1 MINVSTQLKKESL
14 TNRNYYVTANV
25 TLSDGTTLK
34 LGKKDFYLSGN
45 SLVDSADSGDFPVG
59 VAIEKTASLSLVN
72 DDGRF
77 DDYNFNGARFVIFLN
92 LQLSDKLET
101 IKRGTYIV
109 SKKPATASEISLSLL
124 DKMHNTDKTY
134 DSNLSFPCTV
144 KELLSECCQQC
155 GITLGDVTFPN
166 ADFQIQKAP
175 SNATYRTVIGMCAG
189 IAGGNARIDEND
201 LLRIITFDKTF
212 TNTTVYDGGAVK
224 NWTNGDDLDGGT
236 LNPWTT
242 GTVVD
247 GGTLNNNDYH
257 ALFSIQ
263 NLQYD
268 VDDIIVTGVK
278 YVEDETE
285 YMSGQDGYVI
295 TIDNQLLSGNAQA
308 GVEAIGNQLIGLR
321 MRPFSCDG
329 IANGYAT
336 FGDPVEFIDT
346 KNRVFR
352 SFATDIEFVFGG
364 STSWSCSAK
373 SAEEDTSEFIG
384 EQQVAVEQSKK
395 DIEKKLSAYDV
406 KLKQMNELAANTL
419 GFFYTEEIQEDGSV
433 ITYRHDKPTLADS
446 KIIYKTGVA
455 GFFLS
460 IDGGQTW
467 KAGFDSNGDAV
478 LNILYAI
485 GIQSEWINTRGLT
498 AKDNEGNITFRVDAG
513 TGRIDIIADSF
524 MLRGKTVEELAQS
537 ELNNFVSSVFNDTV
551 TNLQAQIDGQ
561 IESFYYD
568 YEPLLTNEPAS
579 TWESDIDKIKHE
591 GDLFYWKS
599 KGFAYRFMKEGDGW
613 KWQLVQDT
621 DITKAMEQAAKAQ
634 DTADGKRRVFTST
647 PQPPYDAG
655 DLWATS
661 TEDGKA
667 SIKIC
672 KAGRDAGSFSS
683 DDWIDPKYVDG
694 TDVDD
699 AITEY
704 DTSLGQTEVFNKLT
718 NGGSNKG
725 IYIEDGELYINAS
738 YILSGVLAGKL
749 INGKG
754 LNVTDK
760 NNQVTLKIDDDGNVY
775 IKATEFSLEGKNI
788 SDVVAEESDKFRT
801 LNVILSNE
809 YQGIPTDKDGGYTS
823 FPSCSTTVKVLYGSE
838 DVTKTSI
845 IEWSASSGV
854 YGSSSGETYIVTGLR
869 ADTGTVKVTV
879 TRGSLTAEKIF
890 AIAKQKQGIQGIQGQ
905 TGATGATGN
914 GISSITTY
922 YLASAYSSGIYTSTS
937 GWTTSV
943 QSPTTSKPYLWS
955 YQITYYTNGG
965 SSSTSPHII
974 GVRGSDGADAGDLT
988 QKQIFNILTNNGQTQ
1003 GIYLQNGHLYINAS
1017 YIKSGQISADLIN
1030 LKNINVTNSSG
1041 TSTFA
1046 IDDYGNVTLRPNTF
1060 ALTNGDTIYSVA
1072 EDKASTALSSANS
1085 YTDNALSNLDI
1096 GKMSKQEIIDVLSDN
1111 SSNKGLYLSNGNVYM
1126 NADYINTGELAG
1138 WEVGYKKLSASGTYG
1153 EVTLDASTGEIY
1165 SETNTGIYV
1174 PGYGTLYGTR
1184 IRGINLYT
1192 GVVHASS
1199 VSLSNSVSAGDSVS
1213 ASGKVKA
1220 GTHIEASGH
1229 FYSVGTGTDLAD
1241 ASIRGKLKVSG
1252 TKSRSVSTVDYD
1264 EQLFYCYE
1272 MPTPFFGD
1280 IGESVISDDGT
1291 CMIDIDDIFQESANV
1306 GIKYYV
1312 FLQRE
1317 GEGDCWIAEKEQNYF
1332 IVKGTPG
1339 LKFSFE
1345 IKARQAEYEH
1355 MRFTDPGDTAYTDAR
1370 DIEIPEPNYES
1381 EEAEVSE
1388 PDYESELI
1396 NDRLSIINQMEVI
1409 L

>member
-25 TLSDGTTLK
+25 TLSNGTTLK

-45 SLVDSADSGDFPVG
+45 NLVDSADSGDFPVG
-59 VAIEKTASLSLVN
+59 VAIAKTASLSLVN

-77 DDYNFNGARFVIFLN
+77 DGYNFNAARFVIFLN
-92 LQLSDKLET
+92 VRLSDRIET

-124 DKMHNTDKTY
+124 DKMHNADKTY

-155 GITLGDVTFPN
+155 GITLGDAMFPN

-189 IAGGNARIDEND
+189 IVGGNARIDEND

-212 TNTTVYDGGAVK
+212 TNTTIYDGGAVK

-242 GTVVD
+242 GTVID
-247 GGTLNNNDYH
+247 GGTLSNNDYH

-268 VDDIIVTGVK
+268 VDDVIVTGVK

-308 GVEAIGNQLIGLR
+308 GIEAIGSQLIGLR

-352 SFATDIEFVFGG
+352 SFVTNVEFVFGG
-364 STSWSCSAK
+364 STSWGCSAK
-373 SAEEDTSEFIG
+373 SAEEDVSEFVG
-384 EQQVAVEQSKK
+384 GQQAAVEQSKK

-419 GFFYTEEIQEDGSV
+419 GFFYTEEVQEDGSV

-446 KIIYKTGVA
+446 KVIYKTGVD

-460 IDGGQTW
+460 VDGGQTW

-485 GIQSEWINTRGLT
+485 GIQSEWINTRGFT
-498 AKDNEGNITFRVDAG
+498 AKDNNGNT
-513 TGRIDIIADSF
+513 
-524 MLRGKTVEELAQS
+524 
-537 ELNNFVSSVFNDTV
+537 
-551 TNLQAQIDGQ
+551 
-561 IESFYYD
+561 
-568 YEPLLTNEPAS
+568 
-579 TWESDIDKIKHE
+579 
-591 GDLFYWKS
+591 
-599 KGFAYRFMKEGDGW
+599 
-613 KWQLVQDT
+613 
-621 DITKAMEQAAKAQ
+621 
-634 DTADGKRRVFTST
+634 
-647 PQPPYDAG
+647 
-655 DLWATS
+655 
-661 TEDGKA
+661 
-667 SIKIC
+667 
-672 KAGRDAGSFSS
+672 
-683 DDWIDPKYVDG
+683 
-694 TDVDD
+694 
-699 AITEY
+699 
-704 DTSLGQTEVFNKLT
+704 
-718 NGGSNKG
+718 
-725 IYIEDGELYINAS
+725 
-738 YILSGVLAGKL
+738 
-749 INGKG
+749 
-754 LNVTDK
+754 
-760 NNQVTLKIDDDGNVY
+760 TLKID
-775 IKATEFSLEGKNI
+775 
-788 SDVVAEESDKFRT
+788 
-801 LNVILSNE
+801 
-809 YQGIPTDKDGGYTS
+809 
-823 FPSCSTTVKVLYGSE
+823 
-838 DVTKTSI
+838 
-845 IEWSASSGV
+845 
-854 YGSSSGETYIVTGLR
+854 
-869 ADTGTVKVTV
+869 ADTGAVTLEVENFTLKSRTIEQIAKDVVDGAVQNNV
-879 TRGSLTAEKIF
+879 TIPNYYGTYVPTLQNYPASEWKSEEYKKHDGSIFMNFSTSRVYMFSGTDGTWQELDAEKIVNF
-890 AIAKQKQGIQGIQGQ
+890 ERVFNALTDNGKQE
-905 TGATGATGN
+905 
-914 GISSITTY
+914 
-922 YLASAYSSGIYTSTS
+922 GIYM
-937 GWTTSV
+937 
-943 QSPTTSKPYLWS
+943 
-955 YQITYYTNGG
+955 
-965 SSSTSPHII
+965 
-974 GVRGSDGADAGDLT
+974 
-988 QKQIFNILTNNGQTQ
+988 
-1003 GIYLQNGHLYINAS
+1003 QNGHLYINAS
-1017 YIKSGQISADLIN
+1017 YIKSGQISADLIS

-1046 IDDYGNVTLRPNTF
+1046 IDNYGNVTLRPDTF
-1060 ALTNGDTIYSVA
+1060 VLTNGDTIYSVA

-1085 YTDNALSNLDI
+1085 YTDKALSDLDI
-1096 GKMSKQEIIDVLSDN
+1096 GKMSKQEIINVLSDN

-1138 WEVGYKKLSASGTYG
+1138 WKVGIKKLSASGTYG
-1153 EVTLDASTGEIY
+1153 EVILDASSGEIY
-1165 SETNTGIYV
+1165 SETNTGVYV

-1192 GVVHASS
+1192 GTVHASS
-1199 VSLSNSVSAGDSVS
+1199 ASFNTSVSASSVSASSVS

-1220 GTHIEASGH
+1220 GTHVEASGH
-1229 FYSVGTGTDLAD
+1229 FYSIGTGTDLAD

-1332 IVKGTPG
+1332 VVKGTPG

-1381 EEAEVSE
+1381 EETEVSE

-1396 NDRLSIINQMEVI
+1396 NDRLNIINQMEVI
-1409 L
+1409 S

>member
-1 MINVSTQLKKESL
+1 MIDVSTQLKKESI

-25 TLSDGTTLK
+25 TLSNGTTLK

-77 DDYNFNGARFVIFLN
+77 DGYNFNAARFVIFLN
-92 LQLSDKLET
+92 VQLSDRIET

-124 DKMHNTDKTY
+124 DKMHNADKTY

-155 GITLGDVTFPN
+155 GITLGDAMFPN

-201 LLRIITFDKTF
+201 LLRIVTFDKTF
-212 TNTTVYDGGAVK
+212 TNMIIYDGGAVK

-268 VDDIIVTGVK
+268 VDDVIVTGVK

-352 SFATDIEFVFGG
+352 SFATNVEFVFGG

-373 SAEEDTSEFIG
+373 SAEEDASEFIG
-384 EQQVAVEQSKK
+384 GQQAAVEQSKK

-419 GFFYTEEIQEDGSV
+419 GFFYTEKMQEDGSV

-446 KIIYKTGVA
+446 KVIYKTGVD

-467 KAGFDSNGDAV
+467 KAGFDNNGDAV

-485 GIQSEWINTRGLT
+485 GIQSEWINTRGFT
-498 AKDNEGNITFRVDAG
+498 AKDNNGNVTL
-513 TGRIDIIADSF
+513 RID
-524 MLRGKTVEELAQS
+524 
-537 ELNNFVSSVFNDTV
+537 
-551 TNLQAQIDGQ
+551 
-561 IESFYYD
+561 
-568 YEPLLTNEPAS
+568 
-579 TWESDIDKIKHE
+579 
-591 GDLFYWKS
+591 
-599 KGFAYRFMKEGDGW
+599 
-613 KWQLVQDT
+613 
-621 DITKAMEQAAKAQ
+621 
-634 DTADGKRRVFTST
+634 
-647 PQPPYDAG
+647 
-655 DLWATS
+655 
-661 TEDGKA
+661 
-667 SIKIC
+667 
-672 KAGRDAGSFSS
+672 
-683 DDWIDPKYVDG
+683 
-694 TDVDD
+694 
-699 AITEY
+699 
-704 DTSLGQTEVFNKLT
+704 
-718 NGGSNKG
+718 
-725 IYIEDGELYINAS
+725 
-738 YILSGVLAGKL
+738 
-749 INGKG
+749 
-754 LNVTDK
+754 
-760 NNQVTLKIDDDGNVY
+760 
-775 IKATEFSLEGKNI
+775 
-788 SDVVAEESDKFRT
+788 
-801 LNVILSNE
+801 
-809 YQGIPTDKDGGYTS
+809 
-823 FPSCSTTVKVLYGSE
+823 
-838 DVTKTSI
+838 
-845 IEWSASSGV
+845 
-854 YGSSSGETYIVTGLR
+854 
-869 ADTGTVKVTV
+869 ADTGTITLEVENFTLKSRTIEQIAKDVADEAVQNNVTV
-879 TRGSLTAEKIF
+879 PNYYGTYVPTLQNYPASEWKSEEYGRHDGSIFMNFSTSQVYMFSGTDGTWQELDTEKIVNF
-890 AIAKQKQGIQGIQGQ
+890 ERVFNALTDNGKQE
-905 TGATGATGN
+905 
-914 GISSITTY
+914 
-922 YLASAYSSGIYTSTS
+922 GIYM
-937 GWTTSV
+937 
-943 QSPTTSKPYLWS
+943 
-955 YQITYYTNGG
+955 
-965 SSSTSPHII
+965 
-974 GVRGSDGADAGDLT
+974 
-988 QKQIFNILTNNGQTQ
+988 
-1003 GIYLQNGHLYINAS
+1003 QNGHLYVNAS

-1041 TSTFA
+1041 MSTFA
-1046 IDDYGNVTLRPNTF
+1046 IDNYGNVTIRPNTF
-1060 ALTNGDTIYSVA
+1060 VLTNGDTIYSVA
-1072 EDKASTALSSANS
+1072 EDKASTALSSANR
-1085 YTDNALSNLDI
+1085 YTDNVLGNLDI

-1138 WEVGYKKLSASGTYG
+1138 WEVGYKKLSAKNGTYG

-1165 SETNTGIYV
+1165 SKTNTGVYV

-1192 GVVHASS
+1192 GTVHASS
-1199 VSLSNSVSAGDSVS
+1199 VTVGTSVSANSASITSSVSAGSVS

-1220 GTHIEASGH
+1220 GTHIEATGH
-1229 FYSVGTGTDLAD
+1229 FYSIGTGTDLAD

-1252 TKSRSVSTVDYD
+1252 TKSRSVSTADYD

-1280 IGESVISDDGT
+1280 IGESVISHDGT

-1306 GIKYYV
+1306 AAKYYV
-1312 FLQRE
+1312 FLQKE
-1317 GEGDCWIAEKEQNYF
+1317 GEGDCWVSKREQNYF

-1345 IKARQAEYEH
+1345 IKARQIKYEH
-1355 MRFTDPGDTAYTDAR
+1355 MRFADPGDTAYTDAR
-1370 DIEIPEPNYES
+1370 DIEIL
-1381 EEAEVSE
+1381 E
-1388 PDYESELI
+1388 PDYESDLI
-1396 NDRLSIINQMEVI
+1396 NDRANIINQMEVV

>member
-72 DDGRF
+72 DDGHF
-77 DDYNFNGARFVIFLN
+77 DGYNFNAARFVIFLN
-92 LQLSDKLET
+92 VQLSDRIET

-124 DKMHNTDKTY
+124 DKMHSADKTY
-134 DSNLSFPCTV
+134 DSNLPFPCTV

-155 GITLGDVTFPN
+155 GITLGDAMFPN
-166 ADFQIQKAP
+166 ADFQIQQSP
-175 SNATYRTVIGMCAG
+175 SSTTYRTVIGMCAG

-212 TNTTVYDGGAVK
+212 TNVTIYDGGTVK

-242 GTVVD
+242 GTVID
-247 GGTLNNNDYH
+247 GGTLSSNDYH

-268 VDDIIVTGVK
+268 VDDVIVTGVK

-295 TIDNQLLSGNAQA
+295 TIDNQLLSGNARA
-308 GVEAIGNQLIGLR
+308 GVEAIGSQLIGLR

-352 SFATDIEFVFGG
+352 SFATNVEFVFGG

-373 SAEEDTSEFIG
+373 SAEEDASEFIG
-384 EQQVAVEQSKK
+384 EQQAAVEQVKK
-395 DIEKKLSAYDV
+395 DAEKKLSAYDV

-419 GFFYTEEIQEDGSV
+419 GFYYTEEVQADGS
-433 ITYRHDKPTLADS
+433 IISYRHDKPTLADS
-446 KIIYKTGVA
+446 KVIYKTGVA

-460 IDGGQTW
+460 VDGGRTW

-485 GIQSEWINTRGLT
+485 GIQSEWINTRGFT
-498 AKDNEGNITFRVDAG
+498 AKDNNGNT
-513 TGRIDIIADSF
+513 TLRID
-524 MLRGKTVEELAQS
+524 
-537 ELNNFVSSVFNDTV
+537 
-551 TNLQAQIDGQ
+551 
-561 IESFYYD
+561 
-568 YEPLLTNEPAS
+568 
-579 TWESDIDKIKHE
+579 
-591 GDLFYWKS
+591 
-599 KGFAYRFMKEGDGW
+599 
-613 KWQLVQDT
+613 
-621 DITKAMEQAAKAQ
+621 
-634 DTADGKRRVFTST
+634 
-647 PQPPYDAG
+647 
-655 DLWATS
+655 
-661 TEDGKA
+661 
-667 SIKIC
+667 
-672 KAGRDAGSFSS
+672 
-683 DDWIDPKYVDG
+683 
-694 TDVDD
+694 
-699 AITEY
+699 
-704 DTSLGQTEVFNKLT
+704 
-718 NGGSNKG
+718 
-725 IYIEDGELYINAS
+725 
-738 YILSGVLAGKL
+738 
-749 INGKG
+749 
-754 LNVTDK
+754 
-760 NNQVTLKIDDDGNVY
+760 
-775 IKATEFSLEGKNI
+775 
-788 SDVVAEESDKFRT
+788 
-801 LNVILSNE
+801 
-809 YQGIPTDKDGGYTS
+809 
-823 FPSCSTTVKVLYGSE
+823 
-838 DVTKTSI
+838 
-845 IEWSASSGV
+845 
-854 YGSSSGETYIVTGLR
+854 
-869 ADTGTVKVTV
+869 ADTGAVTLEVENFTLKSRTIEQIAKDVVDGAVRNV
-879 TRGSLTAEKIF
+879 TIPNYYGTYTPTLQNYPASEWKSEEYEKYDGSIFMNFSTSQVYMFSGADGTWQELDVEKIVNF
-890 AIAKQKQGIQGIQGQ
+890 ERVFNALTDNGKQE
-905 TGATGATGN
+905 
-914 GISSITTY
+914 
-922 YLASAYSSGIYTSTS
+922 GIYM
-937 GWTTSV
+937 
-943 QSPTTSKPYLWS
+943 
-955 YQITYYTNGG
+955 
-965 SSSTSPHII
+965 
-974 GVRGSDGADAGDLT
+974 
-988 QKQIFNILTNNGQTQ
+988 
-1003 GIYLQNGHLYINAS
+1003 QNGHLYINAS

-1041 TSTFA
+1041 VSTFA
-1046 IDDYGNVTLRPNTF
+1046 IDNYGNVTLKPNTF

-1072 EDKASTALSSANS
+1072 EDKASTALSNANR
-1085 YTDNALSNLDI
+1085 YTDNALSDLDI
-1096 GKMSKQEIIDVLSDN
+1096 GKMSKQEIINVLSDN
-1111 SSNKGLYLSNGNVYM
+1111 SNNKGLYLSNGNVYM

-1138 WEVGYKKLSASGTYG
+1138 WKVGLKKLSASGTYG

-1192 GVVHASS
+1192 GTVHASS
-1199 VSLSNSVSAGDSVS
+1199 ASIGTSVSADSVS
-1213 ASGKVKA
+1213 TSKKIEV
-1220 GTHIEASGH
+1220 GTHVEASGH
-1229 FYSVGTGTDLAD
+1229 FYSGGTGTDLAD

-1332 IVKGTPG
+1332 VVKGTPG

-1381 EEAEVSE
+1381 EETEVSE

-1409 L
+1409 S

>member
-25 TLSDGTTLK
+25 TLSNGTTLK

-45 SLVDSADSGDFPVG
+45 SLVDSADSGDFPAG
-59 VAIEKTASLSLVN
+59 MAIAKTASLSLVN

-77 DDYNFNGARFVIFLN
+77 DGYNFNAARFVIFLN
-92 LQLSDKLET
+92 VQLSDRIET

-124 DKMHNTDKTY
+124 DKMHNADKTY

-144 KELLSECCQQC
+144 RELLSECCRQC
-155 GITLGDVTFPN
+155 NIVLGDATFPN
-166 ADFQIQKAP
+166 SNFQIQKAP

-212 TNTTVYDGGAVK
+212 TNTAIYDGGTVK

-242 GTVVD
+242 GTVID
-247 GGTLNNNDYH
+247 GGTLSNNDYH

-268 VDDIIVTGVK
+268 VDDVVVTGVK
-278 YVEDETE
+278 CVEDETE

-308 GVEAIGNQLIGLR
+308 GVEAIGKQLIGLR

-364 STSWSCSAK
+364 STSWSCRAK
-373 SAEEDTSEFIG
+373 SAEEDVSEFIG
-384 EQQVAVEQSKK
+384 GQQAVVEQAKK
-395 DIEKKLSAYDV
+395 DTEKKLSAYDV

-419 GFFYTEEIQEDGSV
+419 GFYYTEGVRADGST
-433 ITYRHDKPTLADS
+433 ISYRHDKPTLADS
-446 KIIYKTGVA
+446 KVIYKTGVD

-460 IDGGQTW
+460 VDGGQTW

-485 GIQSEWINTRGLT
+485 GIQSEWINTRGFT
-498 AKDNEGNITFRVDAG
+498 AKDNNGNT
-513 TGRIDIIADSF
+513 TLRID
-524 MLRGKTVEELAQS
+524 
-537 ELNNFVSSVFNDTV
+537 
-551 TNLQAQIDGQ
+551 
-561 IESFYYD
+561 
-568 YEPLLTNEPAS
+568 
-579 TWESDIDKIKHE
+579 
-591 GDLFYWKS
+591 
-599 KGFAYRFMKEGDGW
+599 
-613 KWQLVQDT
+613 
-621 DITKAMEQAAKAQ
+621 
-634 DTADGKRRVFTST
+634 
-647 PQPPYDAG
+647 
-655 DLWATS
+655 
-661 TEDGKA
+661 
-667 SIKIC
+667 
-672 KAGRDAGSFSS
+672 
-683 DDWIDPKYVDG
+683 
-694 TDVDD
+694 
-699 AITEY
+699 
-704 DTSLGQTEVFNKLT
+704 
-718 NGGSNKG
+718 
-725 IYIEDGELYINAS
+725 
-738 YILSGVLAGKL
+738 
-749 INGKG
+749 
-754 LNVTDK
+754 
-760 NNQVTLKIDDDGNVY
+760 
-775 IKATEFSLEGKNI
+775 
-788 SDVVAEESDKFRT
+788 
-801 LNVILSNE
+801 
-809 YQGIPTDKDGGYTS
+809 
-823 FPSCSTTVKVLYGSE
+823 
-838 DVTKTSI
+838 
-845 IEWSASSGV
+845 
-854 YGSSSGETYIVTGLR
+854 
-869 ADTGTVKVTV
+869 ADTGAVTLEV
-879 TRGSLTAEKIF
+879 ENFTLKSRTIEQ
-890 AIAKQKQGIQGIQGQ
+890 IAKDVVDETARNVTIPNYYGTYTPTLQNYPASEWKSEEYKKHDGSIFMNFSTSQVYMFSGTDGAWQELDAKKIVNFETVFNALTDNGKQE
-905 TGATGATGN
+905 
-914 GISSITTY
+914 
-922 YLASAYSSGIYTSTS
+922 GIYM
-937 GWTTSV
+937 
-943 QSPTTSKPYLWS
+943 
-955 YQITYYTNGG
+955 
-965 SSSTSPHII
+965 
-974 GVRGSDGADAGDLT
+974 
-988 QKQIFNILTNNGQTQ
+988 
-1003 GIYLQNGHLYINAS
+1003 QNGHLYMNAS

-1046 IDDYGNVTLRPNTF
+1046 IDNHGNVTLRPNTF
-1060 ALTNGDTIYSVA
+1060 TLTNGDTIYSVA
-1072 EDKASTALSSANS
+1072 EDKASTALLSANR
-1085 YTDNALSNLDI
+1085 YTDNALGNLDI

-1138 WEVGYKKLSASGTYG
+1138 WKVGYQKLSANGTYG
-1153 EVTLDASTGEIY
+1153 EVTLDASAGEIY
-1165 SETNTGIYV
+1165 SETNTGVYV

-1192 GVVHASS
+1192 GTVHASS
-1199 VSLSNSVSAGDSVS
+1199 ISVDTSVSAGSVS
-1213 ASGKVKA
+1213 ASKQVTA

-1229 FYSVGTGTDLAD
+1229 FYSAGTGTDLAD
-1241 ASIRGKLKVSG
+1241 ASIRGMLKVSG
-1252 TKSRSVSTVDYD
+1252 TKSRSVSTADYD

-1291 CMIDIDDIFQESANV
+1291 CIIDIDDIFQESANV

-1317 GEGDCWIAEKEQNYF
+1317 GEGDCWIAKKEQNYF
-1332 IVKGTPG
+1332 AVKGTPG

-1370 DIEIPEPNYES
+1370 DIEIPEPDYGS
-1381 EEAEVSE
+1381 EDVGISE

-1396 NDRLSIINQMEVI
+1396 NDRLSIIKQMEVAS
-1409 L
+1409 

>member
-25 TLSDGTTLK
+25 TLSNGATLK

-77 DDYNFNGARFVIFLN
+77 DGYNFNAARFVIFLN
-92 LQLSDKLET
+92 VQLSDKIET

-124 DKMHNTDKTY
+124 DKMHNADKAY

-155 GITLGDVTFPN
+155 GITLGDAMFPN

-175 SNATYRTVIGMCAG
+175 SNVTYRTVIGMCAG

-201 LLRIITFDKTF
+201 LLRIIVFDKNF
-212 TNTTVYDGGAVK
+212 ASASA
-224 NWTNGDDLDGGT
+224 GT
-236 LNPWTT
+236 LSAT
-242 GTVVD
+242 
-247 GGTLNNNDYH
+247 DYH
-257 ALFSIQ
+257 VLSSIQ

-268 VDDIIVTGVK
+268 VDDIIVTGAK
-278 YVEDETE
+278 YVEDEIE

-295 TIDNQLLSGNAQA
+295 TIDNQLLSGNAQV
-308 GVEAIGNQLIGLR
+308 GIEAIGSQLIGLR

-336 FGDPVEFIDT
+336 FGDPVEFT
-346 KNRVFR
+346 NVKKHTFK
-352 SFATDIEFVFGG
+352 SFVTDLEFTFGG
-364 STSWSCSAK
+364 STSWSCNAK
-373 SAEEDTSEFIG
+373 STEEDASEFIG
-384 EQQVAVEQSKK
+384 GQQAAVEQSKK
-395 DIEKKLSAYDV
+395 DVEKKLSAYDV

-419 GFFYTEEIQEDGSV
+419 GFYYTEEVQADGST
-433 ITYRHDKPTLADS
+433 ISYRHDKPTLADS
-446 KIIYKTGVA
+446 KVIYKTGVD

-485 GIQSEWINTRGLT
+485 GIQSEWINTRGFT
-498 AKDNEGNITFRVDAG
+498 AKDNNGDVTLRVDAD
-513 TGRIDIIADSF
+513 TGRVDIVANSF
-524 MLRGKTVEELAQS
+524 QLKGKTIEEIAKES
-537 ELNNFVSSVFNDTV
+537 AKSYVDSVV
-551 TNLQAQIDGQ
+551 IDGIDVSTQ
-561 IESFYYD
+561 YFYAYDPTLENVPASEWTDVDVKDKHLNDIFYNTSTKKMFRFVKIDSTYSWESFD
-568 YEPLLTNEPAS
+568 DPDIKAALDAAS
-579 TWESDIDKIKHE
+579 T
-591 GDLFYWKS
+591 
-599 KGFAYRFMKEGDGW
+599 
-613 KWQLVQDT
+613 
-621 DITKAMEQAAKAQ
+621 AQ
-634 DTADGKRRVFTST
+634 DTADGKRRVFLVT
-647 PQPPYDAG
+647 PTPPYDEG
-655 DLWATS
+655 DMWVTS
-661 TEDGKA
+661 TTDGKGE
-667 SIKIC
+667 IKIC
-672 KAGRDAGSFSS
+672 KTPRQSGAFSS
-683 DDWIDPKYVDG
+683 ADWISPSYVDSD
-694 TDVDD
+694 DVSN
-699 AITEY
+699 AISEY
-704 DTSLGQTEVFNKLT
+704 DTSLGQPEIFNKLT
-718 NGGSNKG
+718 NNGKNKG
-725 IYIEDGELYINAS
+725 IYIQNGELYVNAS

-760 NNQVTLKIDDDGNVY
+760 DGQVTLKIDDYGNVY

-809 YQGIPTDKDGGYTS
+809 YQGIPTDKDGNYTS
-823 FPSCSTTVKVLYGSE
+823 FPSCSTTVQVLYGSE

-854 YGSSSGETYIVTGLR
+854 YGSSYGETYIVTGLGT
-869 ADTGTVKVTV
+869 DTGTVKVTV
-879 TRGSLTAEKIF
+879 ARGSLTAEKIF

-905 TGATGATGN
+905 AGATGATGN
-914 GISSITTY
+914 GISSVTTY
-922 YLASAYSSGIYTSTS
+922 YLATSESNYVYTYTS
-937 GWTTSV
+937 GWTTSI
-943 QSPTTSKPYLWS
+943 QAPTADKPYLWS
-955 YQITYYTNGG
+955 YQTTYYTDGTSN
-965 SSSTSPHII
+965 STSPHII
-974 GVRGSDGADAGDLT
+974 GIRGRDGEDGKDAGDLT
-988 QKQIFNILTNNGQTQ
+988 QEQIFNILTNNGQTQ
-1003 GIYLQNGHLYINAS
+1003 GIYMQNGLLYINAS
-1017 YIKSGQISADLIN
+1017 YI
-1030 LKNINVTNSSG
+1030 
-1041 TSTFA
+1041 
-1046 IDDYGNVTLRPNTF
+1046 
-1060 ALTNGDTIYSVA
+1060 DTGA
-1072 EDKASTALSSANS
+1072 
-1085 YTDNALSNLDI
+1085 
-1096 GKMSKQEIIDVLSDN
+1096 
-1111 SSNKGLYLSNGNVYM
+1111 
-1126 NADYINTGELAG
+1126 LAG
-1138 WEVGYKKLSASGTYG
+1138 WEVGYKKLTADGTYG
-1153 EVTLDASTGEIY
+1153 KIILNASTGEVY
-1165 SETNTGIYV
+1165 SETNSGVYV

-1192 GVVHASS
+1192 GTVHASS
-1199 VSLSNSVSAGDSVS
+1199 VSVGTSVSADSVS
-1213 ASGKVKA
+1213 ASKKVTA
-1220 GTHIEASGH
+1220 GTHIEARGH

-1381 EEAEVSE
+1381 EETEVSE
-1388 PDYESELI
+1388 PDYESELT

-1409 L
+1409 S

>member
-77 DDYNFNGARFVIFLN
+77 DRYNFNAARFVIFLN
-92 LQLSDKLET
+92 VQLSDRIET

-124 DKMHNTDKTY
+124 DKMHNADKTY
-134 DSNLSFPCTV
+134 DSNLSFPCTA
-144 KELLSECCQQC
+144 KELLSECCRQC
-155 GITLGDVTFPN
+155 NITLGDATFPN
-166 ADFQIQKAP
+166 SNFQIRQSP
-175 SNATYRTVIGMCAG
+175 SGTTYRTVIGMCAG

-212 TNTTVYDGGAVK
+212 TNETIYDGGTVK
-224 NWTNGDDLDGGT
+224 NWTNGNDLDGGT

-242 GTVVD
+242 GTVID
-247 GGTLNNNDYH
+247 GGALSNNDYH

-268 VDDIIVTGVK
+268 VDDVIVTGVK

-285 YMSGQDGYVI
+285 YMSGQDDYVI
-295 TIDNQLLSGNAQA
+295 TIDNQLLLGNAQA

-352 SFATDIEFVFGG
+352 SFVTDIEFVFGG

-373 SAEEDTSEFIG
+373 SAEEDVSEFIG
-384 EQQVAVEQSKK
+384 DQQAAVEQSKK

-433 ITYRHDKPTLADS
+433 ITYRHDKPILADS
-446 KIIYKTGVA
+446 KVIYKTGVD

-460 IDGGQTW
+460 VDGGQTW

-485 GIQSEWINTRGLT
+485 GIQSEWINTRGFT
-498 AKDNEGNITFRVDAG
+498 AKDNKGNT
-513 TGRIDIIADSF
+513 TLRID
-524 MLRGKTVEELAQS
+524 
-537 ELNNFVSSVFNDTV
+537 
-551 TNLQAQIDGQ
+551 
-561 IESFYYD
+561 
-568 YEPLLTNEPAS
+568 
-579 TWESDIDKIKHE
+579 
-591 GDLFYWKS
+591 
-599 KGFAYRFMKEGDGW
+599 
-613 KWQLVQDT
+613 
-621 DITKAMEQAAKAQ
+621 
-634 DTADGKRRVFTST
+634 
-647 PQPPYDAG
+647 
-655 DLWATS
+655 
-661 TEDGKA
+661 
-667 SIKIC
+667 
-672 KAGRDAGSFSS
+672 
-683 DDWIDPKYVDG
+683 
-694 TDVDD
+694 
-699 AITEY
+699 
-704 DTSLGQTEVFNKLT
+704 
-718 NGGSNKG
+718 
-725 IYIEDGELYINAS
+725 
-738 YILSGVLAGKL
+738 
-749 INGKG
+749 
-754 LNVTDK
+754 
-760 NNQVTLKIDDDGNVY
+760 
-775 IKATEFSLEGKNI
+775 
-788 SDVVAEESDKFRT
+788 
-801 LNVILSNE
+801 
-809 YQGIPTDKDGGYTS
+809 
-823 FPSCSTTVKVLYGSE
+823 
-838 DVTKTSI
+838 
-845 IEWSASSGV
+845 
-854 YGSSSGETYIVTGLR
+854 
-869 ADTGTVKVTV
+869 ADTGAVTLEVENFTLKSRTIEQIAKDVVDGAVRNV
-879 TRGSLTAEKIF
+879 TIPNYYGTYTPTLQNYPASEWKSEEYEKHDGSIFMNFSTSQVYMFSGTDGAWRELDAEKIVNF
-890 AIAKQKQGIQGIQGQ
+890 ERVFNALTDNGKQE
-905 TGATGATGN
+905 
-914 GISSITTY
+914 
-922 YLASAYSSGIYTSTS
+922 GIYM
-937 GWTTSV
+937 
-943 QSPTTSKPYLWS
+943 
-955 YQITYYTNGG
+955 
-965 SSSTSPHII
+965 
-974 GVRGSDGADAGDLT
+974 
-988 QKQIFNILTNNGQTQ
+988 
-1003 GIYLQNGHLYINAS
+1003 QNGHLYVNAS

-1041 TSTFA
+1041 VSTFA
-1046 IDDYGNVTLRPNTF
+1046 IDNYGNVTLRPNTF

-1072 EDKASTALSSANS
+1072 EDKASTALSNANR
-1085 YTDNALSNLDI
+1085 YTDKALGDLDI

-1138 WEVGYKKLSASGTYG
+1138 WQVGNKKLSASGTYG

-1192 GVVHASS
+1192 GTVHASS
-1199 VSLSNSVSAGDSVS
+1199 ASFNTNVSASSVSAGAIS
-1213 ASGKVKA
+1213 ATKTIEADGIIKSHS
-1220 GTHIEASGH
+1220 HIEAWNSGH
-1229 FYSVGTGTDLAD
+1229 FYCGGTGTDLAD

-1280 IGESVISDDGT
+1280 IGESVISEDGT

-1381 EEAEVSE
+1381 EETEISE
-1388 PDYESELI
+1388 PDYESELT

-1409 L
+1409 S

>member
-1 MINVSTQLKKESL
+1 MIDVSTQLKKESI

-25 TLSDGTTLK
+25 TLSNGTTLK

-77 DDYNFNGARFVIFLN
+77 DGYNFNAARFVIFLN
-92 LQLSDKLET
+92 VQLSDRIET

-124 DKMHNTDKTY
+124 DKMHNADKTY

-155 GITLGDVTFPN
+155 GITLGDAMFPN

-212 TNTTVYDGGAVK
+212 TNTTIYDGGAVK

-236 LNPWTT
+236 LNPWTM
-242 GTVVD
+242 GTVID
-247 GGTLNNNDYH
+247 GGTLSNNDYH

-268 VDDIIVTGVK
+268 VDDVIVTGVK

-352 SFATDIEFVFGG
+352 SFVTDIEFVFGG

-373 SAEEDTSEFIG
+373 SAEEDASEFIG
-384 EQQVAVEQSKK
+384 DQQTAVEQSKK

-419 GFFYTEEIQEDGSV
+419 GFFYTEEIQEDDSV

-446 KIIYKTGVA
+446 KVIYKTGVD

-460 IDGGQTW
+460 VDGGQTW

-485 GIQSEWINTRGLT
+485 GIQSEWINTRGFT
-498 AKDNEGNITFRVDAG
+498 AKDNNGNT
-513 TGRIDIIADSF
+513 TLRID
-524 MLRGKTVEELAQS
+524 
-537 ELNNFVSSVFNDTV
+537 
-551 TNLQAQIDGQ
+551 
-561 IESFYYD
+561 
-568 YEPLLTNEPAS
+568 
-579 TWESDIDKIKHE
+579 
-591 GDLFYWKS
+591 
-599 KGFAYRFMKEGDGW
+599 
-613 KWQLVQDT
+613 
-621 DITKAMEQAAKAQ
+621 
-634 DTADGKRRVFTST
+634 
-647 PQPPYDAG
+647 
-655 DLWATS
+655 
-661 TEDGKA
+661 
-667 SIKIC
+667 
-672 KAGRDAGSFSS
+672 
-683 DDWIDPKYVDG
+683 
-694 TDVDD
+694 
-699 AITEY
+699 
-704 DTSLGQTEVFNKLT
+704 
-718 NGGSNKG
+718 
-725 IYIEDGELYINAS
+725 
-738 YILSGVLAGKL
+738 
-749 INGKG
+749 
-754 LNVTDK
+754 
-760 NNQVTLKIDDDGNVY
+760 
-775 IKATEFSLEGKNI
+775 
-788 SDVVAEESDKFRT
+788 
-801 LNVILSNE
+801 
-809 YQGIPTDKDGGYTS
+809 
-823 FPSCSTTVKVLYGSE
+823 
-838 DVTKTSI
+838 
-845 IEWSASSGV
+845 
-854 YGSSSGETYIVTGLR
+854 
-869 ADTGTVKVTV
+869 ADTGTVTLEVESFTLKSRTIEQIAKDVVDGTVQNNVTIPNYYGTYV
-879 TRGSLTAEKIF
+879 PTLQNYPASEWKSEEYKKHDGSIFMNFSTSQVYMFSGTVGAWQELDAEKIVNF
-890 AIAKQKQGIQGIQGQ
+890 ERVFNALTDNGKQE
-905 TGATGATGN
+905 
-914 GISSITTY
+914 
-922 YLASAYSSGIYTSTS
+922 GIYM
-937 GWTTSV
+937 
-943 QSPTTSKPYLWS
+943 
-955 YQITYYTNGG
+955 
-965 SSSTSPHII
+965 
-974 GVRGSDGADAGDLT
+974 
-988 QKQIFNILTNNGQTQ
+988 
-1003 GIYLQNGHLYINAS
+1003 QNGHLYINAS

-1041 TSTFA
+1041 VSTFA
-1046 IDDYGNVTLRPNTF
+1046 IDNYGDVTLRPNTF
-1060 ALTNGDTIYSVA
+1060 VLANGDTIYSVA
-1072 EDKASTALSSANS
+1072 EDKASTALSNANR
-1085 YTDNALSNLDI
+1085 YTDNALSDLDI

-1138 WEVGYKKLSASGTYG
+1138 WEVGYKKLSAKNGTYG

-1165 SETNTGIYV
+1165 SETNTGVYV

-1192 GVVHASS
+1192 GTVHASS
-1199 VSLSNSVSAGDSVS
+1199 VTVGTSVSANSASITSSVSAGSVS

-1220 GTHIEASGH
+1220 GTHIEATGH
-1229 FYSVGTGTDLAD
+1229 FYSIGTGTDLAD

-1252 TKSRSVSTVDYD
+1252 TKSRSVSTADYD

-1280 IGESVISDDGT
+1280 IGESVISHDGT

-1306 GIKYYV
+1306 AAKYYV
-1312 FLQRE
+1312 FLQKE
-1317 GEGDCWIAEKEQNYF
+1317 GEGDCWVSKREQNYF

-1345 IKARQAEYEH
+1345 IKARQIKYEH
-1355 MRFTDPGDTAYTDAR
+1355 MRFADPGDTAYTDAR
-1370 DIEIPEPNYES
+1370 DIEIL
-1381 EEAEVSE
+1381 E
-1388 PDYESELI
+1388 PDYESEGAEIPEPDYESDLI
-1396 NDRLSIINQMEVI
+1396 NDRANIINQMEVV

>member
-25 TLSDGTTLK
+25 TLSNGTTLK

-59 VAIEKTASLSLVN
+59 VAIAKTASLSLVN

-77 DDYNFNGARFVIFLN
+77 DGYNFNAARFVIFLN
-92 LQLSDKLET
+92 VRLSDRIET

-124 DKMHNTDKTY
+124 DKMHNTDKAY
-134 DSNLSFPCTV
+134 DSNLSFPCTI

-155 GITLGDVTFPN
+155 GIALGDVIFPN

-175 SNATYRTVIGMCAG
+175 SNTTYRTVIGMCAG

-212 TNTTVYDGGAVK
+212 TNTTIYDGGTVK
-224 NWTNGDDLDGGT
+224 NWTGGDNLDGGA

-242 GTVVD
+242 GAVVD
-247 GGTLNNNDYH
+247 GGTLSNNDYH

-268 VDDIIVTGVK
+268 VDDVIVTGVK

-352 SFATDIEFVFGG
+352 SFATNVEFVFGG

-373 SAEEDTSEFIG
+373 SAEEDVSEFIG
-384 EQQVAVEQSKK
+384 GQQAVVEQAKK
-395 DIEKKLSAYDV
+395 DTEKKLSAYDV

-419 GFFYTEEIQEDGSV
+419 GFYYTEEVQADGST
-433 ITYRHDKPTLADS
+433 ISYRHDKPTLADS
-446 KIIYKTGVA
+446 KVIYKTGVA

-460 IDGGQTW
+460 VDGGRTW

-498 AKDNEGNITFRVDAG
+498 AKDNNGNT
-513 TGRIDIIADSF
+513 TLRID
-524 MLRGKTVEELAQS
+524 
-537 ELNNFVSSVFNDTV
+537 
-551 TNLQAQIDGQ
+551 
-561 IESFYYD
+561 
-568 YEPLLTNEPAS
+568 
-579 TWESDIDKIKHE
+579 
-591 GDLFYWKS
+591 
-599 KGFAYRFMKEGDGW
+599 
-613 KWQLVQDT
+613 
-621 DITKAMEQAAKAQ
+621 
-634 DTADGKRRVFTST
+634 
-647 PQPPYDAG
+647 
-655 DLWATS
+655 
-661 TEDGKA
+661 
-667 SIKIC
+667 
-672 KAGRDAGSFSS
+672 
-683 DDWIDPKYVDG
+683 
-694 TDVDD
+694 
-699 AITEY
+699 
-704 DTSLGQTEVFNKLT
+704 
-718 NGGSNKG
+718 
-725 IYIEDGELYINAS
+725 
-738 YILSGVLAGKL
+738 
-749 INGKG
+749 
-754 LNVTDK
+754 
-760 NNQVTLKIDDDGNVY
+760 
-775 IKATEFSLEGKNI
+775 
-788 SDVVAEESDKFRT
+788 
-801 LNVILSNE
+801 
-809 YQGIPTDKDGGYTS
+809 
-823 FPSCSTTVKVLYGSE
+823 
-838 DVTKTSI
+838 
-845 IEWSASSGV
+845 
-854 YGSSSGETYIVTGLR
+854 
-869 ADTGTVKVTV
+869 ADTGAVTLEVENFTLKSRTIEQIAKDVVDGAVQNNV
-879 TRGSLTAEKIF
+879 TIPNYYGTYVPTLQNYPASEWKKEEYEKHDGSIFMNFSTSQVYMFSGADGTWQELDAEKIVNF
-890 AIAKQKQGIQGIQGQ
+890 ERVFNALTDNGKQE
-905 TGATGATGN
+905 
-914 GISSITTY
+914 
-922 YLASAYSSGIYTSTS
+922 GIYM
-937 GWTTSV
+937 
-943 QSPTTSKPYLWS
+943 
-955 YQITYYTNGG
+955 
-965 SSSTSPHII
+965 
-974 GVRGSDGADAGDLT
+974 
-988 QKQIFNILTNNGQTQ
+988 
-1003 GIYLQNGHLYINAS
+1003 QNGHLYINAS
-1017 YIKSGQISADLIN
+1017 YIKSGQISADLIS

-1041 TSTFA
+1041 MSTFA
-1046 IDDYGNVTLRPNTF
+1046 IDNYGNVTLRPNTF

-1072 EDKASTALSSANS
+1072 EDKASTALSSANR
-1085 YTDNALSNLDI
+1085 YTDNALGNLDI

-1138 WEVGYKKLSASGTYG
+1138 WQVGYKKLSASGTYG
-1153 EVTLDASTGEIY
+1153 EVTLDASAGEIY
-1165 SETNTGIYV
+1165 SETNTGVYV

-1192 GVVHASS
+1192 GTVHASS
-1199 VSLSNSVSAGDSVS
+1199 ASFNTSVSASSVS
-1213 ASGKVKA
+1213 ASGKVAASGKVTA

-1229 FYSVGTGTDLAD
+1229 FYSIGTGTDLAD
-1241 ASIRGKLKVSG
+1241 ASIRGSLKVRG

-1280 IGESVISDDGT
+1280 IGESVISDVGT

-1317 GEGDCWIAEKEQNYF
+1317 GEGDCWIAKKEQNYF

-1345 IKARQAEYEH
+1345 IKARQIEYEH

-1381 EEAEVSE
+1381 EETEIPE

-1409 L
+1409 S

>member
-25 TLSDGTTLK
+25 TLSNGATLK

-77 DDYNFNGARFVIFLN
+77 DGYNFNAARFVVFLN
-92 LQLSDKLET
+92 VQLSDRIET

-124 DKMHNTDKTY
+124 DKMHNADKTY

-155 GITLGDVTFPN
+155 GITLGDAMFPN
-166 ADFQIQKAP
+166 ADFQIRKAP

-212 TNTTVYDGGAVK
+212 TNTTIYDGGAVK

-236 LNPWTT
+236 LNPWTM
-242 GTVVD
+242 GTVID
-247 GGTLNNNDYH
+247 GGTLSNNDYH

-268 VDDIIVTGVK
+268 VDDVIVTGVK

-352 SFATDIEFVFGG
+352 SFATNVEFVFGG

-373 SAEEDTSEFIG
+373 SAEEDVSEFVG
-384 EQQVAVEQSKK
+384 GQQAAVEQSKK

-419 GFFYTEEIQEDGSV
+419 GFFYTEEAQEDGSV

-446 KIIYKTGVA
+446 KVIYKTSA
-455 GFFLS
+455 DGFFLS
-460 IDGGQTW
+460 VDGGQTW

-485 GIQSEWINTRGLT
+485 GIQSEWINTRGFT
-498 AKDNEGNITFRVDAG
+498 AKDNNGNT
-513 TGRIDIIADSF
+513 TLRID
-524 MLRGKTVEELAQS
+524 
-537 ELNNFVSSVFNDTV
+537 
-551 TNLQAQIDGQ
+551 
-561 IESFYYD
+561 
-568 YEPLLTNEPAS
+568 
-579 TWESDIDKIKHE
+579 
-591 GDLFYWKS
+591 
-599 KGFAYRFMKEGDGW
+599 
-613 KWQLVQDT
+613 
-621 DITKAMEQAAKAQ
+621 
-634 DTADGKRRVFTST
+634 
-647 PQPPYDAG
+647 
-655 DLWATS
+655 
-661 TEDGKA
+661 
-667 SIKIC
+667 
-672 KAGRDAGSFSS
+672 
-683 DDWIDPKYVDG
+683 
-694 TDVDD
+694 
-699 AITEY
+699 
-704 DTSLGQTEVFNKLT
+704 
-718 NGGSNKG
+718 
-725 IYIEDGELYINAS
+725 
-738 YILSGVLAGKL
+738 
-749 INGKG
+749 
-754 LNVTDK
+754 
-760 NNQVTLKIDDDGNVY
+760 
-775 IKATEFSLEGKNI
+775 
-788 SDVVAEESDKFRT
+788 
-801 LNVILSNE
+801 
-809 YQGIPTDKDGGYTS
+809 
-823 FPSCSTTVKVLYGSE
+823 
-838 DVTKTSI
+838 
-845 IEWSASSGV
+845 
-854 YGSSSGETYIVTGLR
+854 
-869 ADTGTVKVTV
+869 ADTGAVTLEVENFTLKSRTIEQIAKDVVDETVQSNVTIPNYYGTYV
-879 TRGSLTAEKIF
+879 PTLQNYPASEWKSEEYEKYDGSIFMNFSTSQVYMFSGADGTWRELDAEKIVNF
-890 AIAKQKQGIQGIQGQ
+890 ERVFNALTDNGKQE
-905 TGATGATGN
+905 
-914 GISSITTY
+914 
-922 YLASAYSSGIYTSTS
+922 GIYM
-937 GWTTSV
+937 
-943 QSPTTSKPYLWS
+943 Q
-955 YQITYYTNGG
+955 
-965 SSSTSPHII
+965 
-974 GVRGSDGADAGDLT
+974 D
-988 QKQIFNILTNNGQTQ
+988 
-1003 GIYLQNGHLYINAS
+1003 GHLYINAS

-1046 IDDYGNVTLRPNTF
+1046 IDNYGNVTLRPNTF

-1072 EDKASTALSSANS
+1072 EDKASTALSNANQ
-1085 YTDNALSNLDI
+1085 YTDKALGALDI

-1138 WEVGYKKLSASGTYG
+1138 WEVGLKKLSASGTYG

-1165 SETNTGIYV
+1165 SETNTGVYV

-1192 GVVHASS
+1192 GTVHASS
-1199 VSLSNSVSAGDSVS
+1199 VSVDASVSAGSVS
-1213 ASGKVKA
+1213 TSKKVEV
-1220 GTHIEASGH
+1220 GTHVEASGH
-1229 FYSVGTGTDLAD
+1229 FYSAGTGTDLAD

-1272 MPTPFFGD
+1272 MSTPFFGD

-1317 GEGDCWIAEKEQNYF
+1317 GEGDCWVAEKEQNYF
-1332 IVKGTPG
+1332 VVKGTPG

-1345 IKARQAEYEH
+1345 IKARQIEYEH

-1370 DIEIPEPNYES
+1370 DIEIPEPDYES
-1381 EEAEVSE
+1381 EETEVPE

-1396 NDRLSIINQMEVI
+1396 NDRSSIINQMEVI
-1409 L
+1409 S

>member
-25 TLSDGTTLK
+25 TLSNGATLK

-59 VAIEKTASLSLVN
+59 VAIAKTASLSLVN

-77 DDYNFNGARFVIFLN
+77 DGYNFNAARFVIFLN
-92 LQLSDKLET
+92 VQLSDRIET

-155 GITLGDVTFPN
+155 GITLGDAMFPN
-166 ADFQIQKAP
+166 SDFQIQQAP

-212 TNTTVYDGGAVK
+212 TNTTIYDGGTVK

-247 GGTLNNNDYH
+247 GGTLSNNDYH

-268 VDDIIVTGVK
+268 VDDVIVTGVK

-352 SFATDIEFVFGG
+352 SFVTNVEFVFGG

-373 SAEEDTSEFIG
+373 SAEEDVSEFVG
-384 EQQVAVEQSKK
+384 GQQVAVEQSKK

-419 GFFYTEEIQEDGSV
+419 GFFYTEEVQEDGSV
-433 ITYRHDKPTLADS
+433 ITYRHDKPTFADS
-446 KIIYKTGVA
+446 KVIYKTSA
-455 GFFLS
+455 DGFFLS
-460 IDGGQTW
+460 VDGGQTW

-485 GIQSEWINTRGLT
+485 GIQSEWINTRGFT
-498 AKDNEGNITFRVDAG
+498 AKDNKGNT
-513 TGRIDIIADSF
+513 TLRIDADTGAVTLEVENFTLKSRTIEQIAKD
-524 MLRGKTVEELAQS
+524 V
-537 ELNNFVSSVFNDTV
+537 
-551 TNLQAQIDGQ
+551 
-561 IESFYYD
+561 
-568 YEPLLTNEPAS
+568 
-579 TWESDIDKIKHE
+579 
-591 GDLFYWKS
+591 
-599 KGFAYRFMKEGDGW
+599 
-613 KWQLVQDT
+613 
-621 DITKAMEQAAKAQ
+621 
-634 DTADGKRRVFTST
+634 
-647 PQPPYDAG
+647 
-655 DLWATS
+655 
-661 TEDGKA
+661 
-667 SIKIC
+667 
-672 KAGRDAGSFSS
+672 
-683 DDWIDPKYVDG
+683 VDG
-694 TDVDD
+694 TVQ
-699 AITEY
+699 
-704 DTSLGQTEVFNKLT
+704 S
-718 NGGSNKG
+718 
-725 IYIEDGELYINAS
+725 
-738 YILSGVLAGKL
+738 
-749 INGKG
+749 
-754 LNVTDK
+754 NVTIPNYYGTYVPTLQNYPASKWKSEEYEKYDGSIFM
-760 NNQVTLKIDDDGNVY
+760 NFSTSQVYMFSGADG
-775 IKATEFSLEGKNI
+775 TWREL
-788 SDVVAEESDKFRT
+788 D
-801 LNVILSNE
+801 
-809 YQGIPTDKDGGYTS
+809 
-823 FPSCSTTVKVLYGSE
+823 
-838 DVTKTSI
+838 
-845 IEWSASSGV
+845 
-854 YGSSSGETYIVTGLR
+854 
-869 ADTGTVKVTV
+869 
-879 TRGSLTAEKIF
+879 AEKIVNF
-890 AIAKQKQGIQGIQGQ
+890 ERVFNALTDNGKQE
-905 TGATGATGN
+905 
-914 GISSITTY
+914 
-922 YLASAYSSGIYTSTS
+922 GIYM
-937 GWTTSV
+937 
-943 QSPTTSKPYLWS
+943 Q
-955 YQITYYTNGG
+955 
-965 SSSTSPHII
+965 
-974 GVRGSDGADAGDLT
+974 D
-988 QKQIFNILTNNGQTQ
+988 
-1003 GIYLQNGHLYINAS
+1003 GHLYINAS

-1046 IDDYGNVTLRPNTF
+1046 IDNYGNVTLRPNTF

-1072 EDKASTALSSANS
+1072 EDKASTALSNANQ
-1085 YTDNALSNLDI
+1085 YTDKALGALDI

-1138 WEVGYKKLSASGTYG
+1138 WEVGLKKLSASGTYG

-1165 SETNTGIYV
+1165 SETNTGVYV

-1192 GVVHASS
+1192 GTVHASS
-1199 VSLSNSVSAGDSVS
+1199 VSVGTSVSADSVS
-1213 ASGKVKA
+1213 TSKKVTA
-1220 GTHIEASGH
+1220 GTHVEASGH

-1252 TKSRSVSTVDYD
+1252 TKSRSVSTADYD

-1317 GEGDCWIAEKEQNYF
+1317 GEGNCWIAEKEQNYF

-1396 NDRLSIINQMEVI
+1396 NDRLNIINQMEVI
-1409 L
+1409 S

>member
-25 TLSDGTTLK
+25 TLSNGATLK

-45 SLVDSADSGDFPVG
+45 NLVDSADSGDFPVG

-77 DDYNFNGARFVIFLN
+77 DGYNFNAARFVIFLN
-92 LQLSDKLET
+92 VQLSDRIET

-124 DKMHNTDKTY
+124 DKMHNADKTY

-155 GITLGDVTFPN
+155 GITLGDAMFPN

-212 TNTTVYDGGAVK
+212 TNTTIYDGGAVK
-224 NWTNGDDLDGGT
+224 NWTGGDNLDGGT
-236 LNPWTT
+236 LKPWTT
-242 GTVVD
+242 GTVID
-247 GGTLNNNDYH
+247 GGTLSNNDYH

-268 VDDIIVTGVK
+268 VDDVIVTGVK

-352 SFATDIEFVFGG
+352 SFVTNVEFVFGG

-373 SAEEDTSEFIG
+373 SAEEDVSEFIG
-384 EQQVAVEQSKK
+384 GQQAVVEQAKK

-419 GFFYTEEIQEDGSV
+419 GFFYTEEVQEDGSV

-446 KIIYKTGVA
+446 KVIYKTSA
-455 GFFLS
+455 DGFFLS
-460 IDGGQTW
+460 VDGGQTW

-485 GIQSEWINTRGLT
+485 GIQSEWINTRGFT
-498 AKDNEGNITFRVDAG
+498 AKDNNGNT
-513 TGRIDIIADSF
+513 TLRID
-524 MLRGKTVEELAQS
+524 
-537 ELNNFVSSVFNDTV
+537 
-551 TNLQAQIDGQ
+551 
-561 IESFYYD
+561 
-568 YEPLLTNEPAS
+568 
-579 TWESDIDKIKHE
+579 
-591 GDLFYWKS
+591 
-599 KGFAYRFMKEGDGW
+599 
-613 KWQLVQDT
+613 
-621 DITKAMEQAAKAQ
+621 
-634 DTADGKRRVFTST
+634 
-647 PQPPYDAG
+647 
-655 DLWATS
+655 
-661 TEDGKA
+661 
-667 SIKIC
+667 
-672 KAGRDAGSFSS
+672 
-683 DDWIDPKYVDG
+683 
-694 TDVDD
+694 
-699 AITEY
+699 
-704 DTSLGQTEVFNKLT
+704 
-718 NGGSNKG
+718 
-725 IYIEDGELYINAS
+725 
-738 YILSGVLAGKL
+738 
-749 INGKG
+749 
-754 LNVTDK
+754 
-760 NNQVTLKIDDDGNVY
+760 
-775 IKATEFSLEGKNI
+775 
-788 SDVVAEESDKFRT
+788 
-801 LNVILSNE
+801 
-809 YQGIPTDKDGGYTS
+809 
-823 FPSCSTTVKVLYGSE
+823 
-838 DVTKTSI
+838 
-845 IEWSASSGV
+845 
-854 YGSSSGETYIVTGLR
+854 
-869 ADTGTVKVTV
+869 ADTGAVTLRVENFTLKSRTIEQIAKDVVDGAVRNV
-879 TRGSLTAEKIF
+879 TIPNYYGTYTPTLQNYPASEWKSEEYEKYDGSIFMNFSTSQVYMFSGADGTWQELDVEKIVNF
-890 AIAKQKQGIQGIQGQ
+890 ERVFNALTDNGKQE
-905 TGATGATGN
+905 
-914 GISSITTY
+914 
-922 YLASAYSSGIYTSTS
+922 GIYM
-937 GWTTSV
+937 
-943 QSPTTSKPYLWS
+943 
-955 YQITYYTNGG
+955 
-965 SSSTSPHII
+965 
-974 GVRGSDGADAGDLT
+974 
-988 QKQIFNILTNNGQTQ
+988 
-1003 GIYLQNGHLYINAS
+1003 QNGHLYINAS
-1017 YIKSGQISADLIN
+1017 YIKSGQISADLID

-1046 IDDYGNVTLRPNTF
+1046 IDNYGNVTLRPNTF
-1060 ALTNGDTIYSVA
+1060 VLANGDTIYSVA
-1072 EDKASTALSSANS
+1072 ENKASTALSNANR
-1085 YTDNALSNLDI
+1085 YTDNALNNLDI

-1111 SSNKGLYLSNGNVYM
+1111 SNNKGLYLSNGNVYM

-1138 WEVGYKKLSASGTYG
+1138 WKVGYKELTADGTYG
-1153 EVTLDASTGEIY
+1153 KIILNASTGEVY
-1165 SETNTGIYV
+1165 SETNSGVYV

-1192 GVVHASS
+1192 GTVHASS
-1199 VSLSNSVSAGDSVS
+1199 VSVGTNVSADSVS
-1213 ASGKVKA
+1213 TSKKVKA
-1220 GTHIEASGH
+1220 GTHVEASGH

-1252 TKSRSVSTVDYD
+1252 TKSRSVSTIDYD

-1317 GEGDCWIAEKEQNYF
+1317 GEGDCWIVEKEQNYF

-1345 IKARQAEYEH
+1345 IKARQVEYEH

-1381 EEAEVSE
+1381 EEAEVLE

-1409 L
+1409 S

>member
-25 TLSDGTTLK
+25 TLSNGTTLK

-77 DDYNFNGARFVIFLN
+77 DGYNFNAARFVIFLN
-92 LQLSDKLET
+92 VQLSDRIET

-124 DKMHNTDKTY
+124 DKMHNADKTY
-134 DSNLSFPCTV
+134 DSNLSFPCTA

-155 GITLGDVTFPN
+155 GITLGDAMFPN

-212 TNTTVYDGGAVK
+212 TNTAIYDGGAVK

-242 GTVVD
+242 GTVID

-268 VDDIIVTGVK
+268 VDDVIVTGVK

-352 SFATDIEFVFGG
+352 SFATNVEFVFGG

-373 SAEEDTSEFIG
+373 SAEEDVSEFIG
-384 EQQVAVEQSKK
+384 EQQAAVEQAKK
-395 DIEKKLSAYDV
+395 DTEKKLSAYDV

-419 GFFYTEEIQEDGSV
+419 GFYYTEEVQADGSTV
-433 ITYRHDKPTLADS
+433 SYRHDKPTLADS
-446 KIIYKTGVA
+446 KVIYKTGVD

-460 IDGGQTW
+460 VDGGQTW

-485 GIQSEWINTRGLT
+485 GIQSEWINTRGFT
-498 AKDNEGNITFRVDAG
+498 AKDNNGNT
-513 TGRIDIIADSF
+513 TLRID
-524 MLRGKTVEELAQS
+524 
-537 ELNNFVSSVFNDTV
+537 
-551 TNLQAQIDGQ
+551 
-561 IESFYYD
+561 
-568 YEPLLTNEPAS
+568 
-579 TWESDIDKIKHE
+579 
-591 GDLFYWKS
+591 
-599 KGFAYRFMKEGDGW
+599 
-613 KWQLVQDT
+613 
-621 DITKAMEQAAKAQ
+621 
-634 DTADGKRRVFTST
+634 
-647 PQPPYDAG
+647 
-655 DLWATS
+655 
-661 TEDGKA
+661 
-667 SIKIC
+667 
-672 KAGRDAGSFSS
+672 
-683 DDWIDPKYVDG
+683 
-694 TDVDD
+694 
-699 AITEY
+699 
-704 DTSLGQTEVFNKLT
+704 
-718 NGGSNKG
+718 
-725 IYIEDGELYINAS
+725 
-738 YILSGVLAGKL
+738 
-749 INGKG
+749 
-754 LNVTDK
+754 
-760 NNQVTLKIDDDGNVY
+760 
-775 IKATEFSLEGKNI
+775 
-788 SDVVAEESDKFRT
+788 
-801 LNVILSNE
+801 
-809 YQGIPTDKDGGYTS
+809 
-823 FPSCSTTVKVLYGSE
+823 
-838 DVTKTSI
+838 
-845 IEWSASSGV
+845 
-854 YGSSSGETYIVTGLR
+854 
-869 ADTGTVKVTV
+869 ADTGAVTLEVESFTLKSRTIEQIAKDVVDETVQSNVTIPNYYG
-879 TRGSLTAEKIF
+879 TYTPTLQNYPASEWKSEEYKKHDGSIFMNFSTSQVYMFSGTDGAWRELDAEKIVNF
-890 AIAKQKQGIQGIQGQ
+890 ERVFNALTDSGKQE
-905 TGATGATGN
+905 
-914 GISSITTY
+914 
-922 YLASAYSSGIYTSTS
+922 GIYM
-937 GWTTSV
+937 
-943 QSPTTSKPYLWS
+943 
-955 YQITYYTNGG
+955 
-965 SSSTSPHII
+965 
-974 GVRGSDGADAGDLT
+974 
-988 QKQIFNILTNNGQTQ
+988 
-1003 GIYLQNGHLYINAS
+1003 QNGHLYINAS
-1017 YIKSGQISADLIN
+1017 YIKSGQISADLIS
-1030 LKNINVTNSSG
+1030 LKNINVTNGSG
-1041 TSTFA
+1041 ISTFA
-1046 IDDYGNVTLRPNTF
+1046 IDNYGNVTLRPNTF

-1072 EDKASTALSSANS
+1072 EDKASTALSNANR
-1085 YTDNALSNLDI
+1085 YTDKALSGLDI

-1153 EVTLDASTGEIY
+1153 EVTLDASSGEIY
-1165 SETNTGIYV
+1165 SETNTGVYV

-1192 GVVHASS
+1192 GTVHASS
-1199 VSLSNSVSAGDSVS
+1199 ASFNTSVSASSISASSVS

-1220 GTHIEASGH
+1220 GTHVEASGH

-1280 IGESVISDDGT
+1280 IGESVISEDGT

-1312 FLQRE
+1312 FLQKE
-1317 GEGDCWIAEKEQNYF
+1317 GDGDCWIAEKEQNYF

-1345 IKARQAEYEH
+1345 IKAKQTEYEH

-1370 DIEIPEPNYES
+1370 DIDIPEPNYES

-1396 NDRLSIINQMEVI
+1396 NDRLNIINQMEVI
-1409 L
+1409 S

>member
-25 TLSDGTTLK
+25 TLSNGTTLK

-77 DDYNFNGARFVIFLN
+77 DGYNFNAARFVIFLN
-92 LQLSDKLET
+92 VQLSDRIET

-124 DKMHNTDKTY
+124 DKMHNADKTY
-134 DSNLSFPCTV
+134 DSNLSFPCTA

-155 GITLGDVTFPN
+155 GITLGDAMFPN

-212 TNTTVYDGGAVK
+212 TNTAIYDGGAVK

-242 GTVVD
+242 GTVID

-268 VDDIIVTGVK
+268 VDDVIVTGVK

-352 SFATDIEFVFGG
+352 SFATNVEFVFGG

-373 SAEEDTSEFIG
+373 SAEEDVSEFIG
-384 EQQVAVEQSKK
+384 EQQAAVEQAKK
-395 DIEKKLSAYDV
+395 DTEKKLSAYDV

-419 GFFYTEEIQEDGSV
+419 GFYYTEEVQADGSTV
-433 ITYRHDKPTLADS
+433 SYRHDKPTLADS
-446 KIIYKTGVA
+446 KVIYKTGVD

-460 IDGGQTW
+460 VDGGQTW

-485 GIQSEWINTRGLT
+485 GIQSEWINTRGFT
-498 AKDNEGNITFRVDAG
+498 AKDNNGNTTLRVDADTGAVTLEVENFTLKSRTIEQIAKDVVDGAVRNVTIPNYYG
-513 TGRIDIIADSF
+513 TYVP
-524 MLRGKTVEELAQS
+524 T
-537 ELNNFVSSVFNDTV
+537 
-551 TNLQAQIDGQ
+551 LQN
-561 IESFYYD
+561 Y
-568 YEPLLTNEPAS
+568 PAS
-579 TWESDIDKIKHE
+579 EWKREEYEKHD
-591 GDLFYWKS
+591 GS
-599 KGFAYRFMKEGDGW
+599 IFMN
-613 KWQLVQDT
+613 
-621 DITKAMEQAAKAQ
+621 
-634 DTADGKRRVFTST
+634 FSTS
-647 PQPPYDAG
+647 QVYM
-655 DLWATS
+655 
-661 TEDGKA
+661 
-667 SIKIC
+667 
-672 KAGRDAGSFSS
+672 FSGT
-683 DDWIDPKYVDG
+683 DG
-694 TDVDD
+694 TW
-699 AITEY
+699 
-704 DTSLGQTEVFNKLT
+704 Q
-718 NGGSNKG
+718 
-725 IYIEDGELYINAS
+725 EL
-738 YILSGVLAGKL
+738 
-749 INGKG
+749 
-754 LNVTDK
+754 D
-760 NNQVTLKIDDDGNVY
+760 
-775 IKATEFSLEGKNI
+775 
-788 SDVVAEESDKFRT
+788 
-801 LNVILSNE
+801 
-809 YQGIPTDKDGGYTS
+809 
-823 FPSCSTTVKVLYGSE
+823 
-838 DVTKTSI
+838 
-845 IEWSASSGV
+845 
-854 YGSSSGETYIVTGLR
+854 
-869 ADTGTVKVTV
+869 
-879 TRGSLTAEKIF
+879 AEKIVNF
-890 AIAKQKQGIQGIQGQ
+890 ERVFNALTDNGKQE
-905 TGATGATGN
+905 
-914 GISSITTY
+914 
-922 YLASAYSSGIYTSTS
+922 GIYM
-937 GWTTSV
+937 
-943 QSPTTSKPYLWS
+943 
-955 YQITYYTNGG
+955 
-965 SSSTSPHII
+965 
-974 GVRGSDGADAGDLT
+974 
-988 QKQIFNILTNNGQTQ
+988 
-1003 GIYLQNGHLYINAS
+1003 QNGHLYINAS

-1030 LKNINVTNSSG
+1030 LKNINVINSSG

-1046 IDDYGNVTLRPNTF
+1046 IDNYGNVTLRPNTF
-1060 ALTNGDTIYSVA
+1060 VLTNGDTIYSVA
-1072 EDKASTALSSANS
+1072 EDKASTALSNANR

-1111 SSNKGLYLSNGNVYM
+1111 SNNKGLYLSNGNVYM

-1138 WEVGYKKLSASGTYG
+1138 WKVGLKKLSASGTYG

-1165 SETNTGIYV
+1165 SETNTGVYV

-1192 GVVHASS
+1192 GTVHASS
-1199 VSLSNSVSAGDSVS
+1199 VSIDTSVSAGSVS
-1213 ASGKVKA
+1213 TSKKVEV
-1220 GTHIEASGH
+1220 GTHVEASGH
-1229 FYSVGTGTDLAD
+1229 FYSAGTGTDLAD

-1317 GEGDCWIAEKEQNYF
+1317 GEGDCWVAEKERNYF

-1345 IKARQAEYEH
+1345 IKARQAQYEH

-1370 DIEIPEPNYES
+1370 DIEIPEPDYES
-1381 EEAEVSE
+1381 EETEIPE

-1409 L
+1409 S

>member
-25 TLSDGTTLK
+25 TLSNGATLK

-72 DDGRF
+72 DDGHF
-77 DDYNFNGARFVIFLN
+77 DGYNFNAARFVIFLN
-92 LQLSDKLET
+92 VQLSDRIET

-109 SKKPATASEISLSLL
+109 SKKPATASEIILSLL
-124 DKMHNTDKTY
+124 DKMHNADKAY

-155 GITLGDVTFPN
+155 NIALGDTTFPN
-166 ADFQIQKAP
+166 SNFQIQQPP
-175 SNATYRTVIGMCAG
+175 SSTTYRTVIGMCAG

-212 TNTTVYDGGAVK
+212 TNTTIYDGGAVK
-224 NWTNGDDLDGGT
+224 NWTNGNDLDGGT

-247 GGTLNNNDYH
+247 GGTLSNNDYH

-268 VDDIIVTGVK
+268 VDDVIVTGIK

-352 SFATDIEFVFGG
+352 SFVTDIEFVFGG

-373 SAEEDTSEFIG
+373 SAEEDVSEFIG
-384 EQQVAVEQSKK
+384 GQQAAVEQSKK

-419 GFFYTEEIQEDGSV
+419 GFFYTEKVQEDGSV

-446 KIIYKTGVA
+446 KVIYKTSA
-455 GFFLS
+455 DGFFLS
-460 IDGGQTW
+460 VDGGQTW

-485 GIQSEWINTRGLT
+485 GIQSEWINTRGFT
-498 AKDNEGNITFRVDAG
+498 AKDNNGNT
-513 TGRIDIIADSF
+513 TLRID
-524 MLRGKTVEELAQS
+524 
-537 ELNNFVSSVFNDTV
+537 
-551 TNLQAQIDGQ
+551 
-561 IESFYYD
+561 
-568 YEPLLTNEPAS
+568 
-579 TWESDIDKIKHE
+579 
-591 GDLFYWKS
+591 
-599 KGFAYRFMKEGDGW
+599 
-613 KWQLVQDT
+613 
-621 DITKAMEQAAKAQ
+621 
-634 DTADGKRRVFTST
+634 
-647 PQPPYDAG
+647 
-655 DLWATS
+655 
-661 TEDGKA
+661 
-667 SIKIC
+667 
-672 KAGRDAGSFSS
+672 
-683 DDWIDPKYVDG
+683 
-694 TDVDD
+694 
-699 AITEY
+699 
-704 DTSLGQTEVFNKLT
+704 
-718 NGGSNKG
+718 
-725 IYIEDGELYINAS
+725 
-738 YILSGVLAGKL
+738 
-749 INGKG
+749 
-754 LNVTDK
+754 
-760 NNQVTLKIDDDGNVY
+760 
-775 IKATEFSLEGKNI
+775 
-788 SDVVAEESDKFRT
+788 
-801 LNVILSNE
+801 
-809 YQGIPTDKDGGYTS
+809 
-823 FPSCSTTVKVLYGSE
+823 
-838 DVTKTSI
+838 
-845 IEWSASSGV
+845 
-854 YGSSSGETYIVTGLR
+854 
-869 ADTGTVKVTV
+869 ADTGAVTLEVENFTLKSRTIEQIAKDVVDGAVQNNV
-879 TRGSLTAEKIF
+879 TIPNYYGTYTPTLQNYPASEWKSEEYKKHDGSIFMNFSTSQVYMFSGTDGAWRELDAEKIVNF
-890 AIAKQKQGIQGIQGQ
+890 ERVFNALTDNGKQE
-905 TGATGATGN
+905 
-914 GISSITTY
+914 
-922 YLASAYSSGIYTSTS
+922 GIYM
-937 GWTTSV
+937 
-943 QSPTTSKPYLWS
+943 
-955 YQITYYTNGG
+955 
-965 SSSTSPHII
+965 
-974 GVRGSDGADAGDLT
+974 
-988 QKQIFNILTNNGQTQ
+988 
-1003 GIYLQNGHLYINAS
+1003 QNGHLYVNAS

-1046 IDDYGNVTLRPNTF
+1046 IDNYGNVTLRPNTF
-1060 ALTNGDTIYSVA
+1060 VLANGDTIYSIA
-1072 EDKASTALSSANS
+1072 ENKASTALSNAKN

-1138 WEVGYKKLSASGTYG
+1138 WKVGYQKLSASGTYG
-1153 EVTLDASTGEIY
+1153 EVILDASSGEIY
-1165 SETNTGIYV
+1165 SETNTGVYV

-1192 GVVHASS
+1192 GTVHASS
-1199 VSLSNSVSAGDSVS
+1199 ASFNTSVSASSISASSVS

-1220 GTHIEASGH
+1220 GTHVEASGH
-1229 FYSVGTGTDLAD
+1229 FYSIGTGTDLAD
-1241 ASIRGKLKVSG
+1241 ASIRGKLKVNG

-1345 IKARQAEYEH
+1345 IKARQVEYEH

-1381 EEAEVSE
+1381 EEAEVLE

-1409 L
+1409 S

>member
-25 TLSDGTTLK
+25 TLSNGTTLK

-77 DDYNFNGARFVIFLN
+77 DGYNFNAARFVIFLN
-92 LQLSDKLET
+92 VQLSDRIEA

-124 DKMHNTDKTY
+124 DKMHNADKTY

-155 GITLGDVTFPN
+155 GINLGDAVFPN
-166 ADFQIQKAP
+166 ADFQIQKVP
-175 SNATYRTVIGMCAG
+175 SNATYRTIIGMCAG

-212 TNTTVYDGGAVK
+212 TNTTIYDGGTVK

-236 LNPWTT
+236 LNPWTM
-242 GTVVD
+242 GTVID
-247 GGTLNNNDYH
+247 GGTLSNNDYH

-268 VDDIIVTGVK
+268 VDDVIVTGVK

-352 SFATDIEFVFGG
+352 SFVTDIEFVFGG

-373 SAEEDTSEFIG
+373 SAEEDASEFIG
-384 EQQVAVEQSKK
+384 DQQTAVEQSKK

-419 GFFYTEEIQEDGSV
+419 GFFYTEEIQEDDSV

-446 KIIYKTGVA
+446 KVIYKTGVD

-460 IDGGQTW
+460 VDGGQTW

-485 GIQSEWINTRGLT
+485 GIQSEWINTRGFT
-498 AKDNEGNITFRVDAG
+498 AKDNNGNT
-513 TGRIDIIADSF
+513 TLRID
-524 MLRGKTVEELAQS
+524 
-537 ELNNFVSSVFNDTV
+537 
-551 TNLQAQIDGQ
+551 
-561 IESFYYD
+561 
-568 YEPLLTNEPAS
+568 
-579 TWESDIDKIKHE
+579 
-591 GDLFYWKS
+591 
-599 KGFAYRFMKEGDGW
+599 
-613 KWQLVQDT
+613 
-621 DITKAMEQAAKAQ
+621 
-634 DTADGKRRVFTST
+634 
-647 PQPPYDAG
+647 
-655 DLWATS
+655 
-661 TEDGKA
+661 
-667 SIKIC
+667 
-672 KAGRDAGSFSS
+672 
-683 DDWIDPKYVDG
+683 
-694 TDVDD
+694 
-699 AITEY
+699 
-704 DTSLGQTEVFNKLT
+704 
-718 NGGSNKG
+718 
-725 IYIEDGELYINAS
+725 
-738 YILSGVLAGKL
+738 
-749 INGKG
+749 
-754 LNVTDK
+754 
-760 NNQVTLKIDDDGNVY
+760 
-775 IKATEFSLEGKNI
+775 
-788 SDVVAEESDKFRT
+788 
-801 LNVILSNE
+801 
-809 YQGIPTDKDGGYTS
+809 
-823 FPSCSTTVKVLYGSE
+823 
-838 DVTKTSI
+838 
-845 IEWSASSGV
+845 
-854 YGSSSGETYIVTGLR
+854 
-869 ADTGTVKVTV
+869 ADTGTVTLEVENFTLKSRTIEQIAKDVVDGTVQNNVTIPNYYG
-879 TRGSLTAEKIF
+879 TYTPTLQNYPASEWKSEEYEKHDGSIFMNFSTSQVYMFSGTDGTWRELDAEKIVNF
-890 AIAKQKQGIQGIQGQ
+890 ERVFNALTDNGKQE
-905 TGATGATGN
+905 
-914 GISSITTY
+914 
-922 YLASAYSSGIYTSTS
+922 GIYM
-937 GWTTSV
+937 
-943 QSPTTSKPYLWS
+943 
-955 YQITYYTNGG
+955 
-965 SSSTSPHII
+965 
-974 GVRGSDGADAGDLT
+974 
-988 QKQIFNILTNNGQTQ
+988 
-1003 GIYLQNGHLYINAS
+1003 QNGHLYVNAS

-1046 IDDYGNVTLRPNTF
+1046 IDNYGNVTLRPNTF
-1060 ALTNGDTIYSVA
+1060 VLTNGDTIYSIA
-1072 EDKASTALSSANS
+1072 ENKASTALSNANR

-1096 GKMSKQEIIDVLSDN
+1096 GKMSKQEIINVLSDN
-1111 SSNKGLYLSNGNVYM
+1111 SNNKGLYLSNGNVYM

-1138 WEVGYKKLSASGTYG
+1138 WEVGLKKLSASGTHG
-1153 EVTLDASTGEIY
+1153 EVILDASSGEIY
-1165 SETNTGIYV
+1165 SETNTGVYV

-1192 GVVHASS
+1192 GTVHASS
-1199 VSLSNSVSAGDSVS
+1199 ASFNTSVSASSISASSVS

-1220 GTHIEASGH
+1220 GTHVEASGH
-1229 FYSVGTGTDLAD
+1229 FYSIGTGTDLAD
-1241 ASIRGKLKVSG
+1241 ASIRGKLKVNG

-1317 GEGDCWIAEKEQNYF
+1317 GEGNCWIAEKEQNYF

-1396 NDRLSIINQMEVI
+1396 NDRLNIINQMEVI
-1409 L
+1409 S

>member
-34 LGKKDFYLSGN
+34 LGKKDFFLSGN

-77 DDYNFNGARFVIFLN
+77 DNYNFNGARFVIFLN
-92 LQLSDKLET
+92 LQLSNKLET

-124 DKMHNTDKTY
+124 DKMHNADKMY
-134 DSNLSFPCTV
+134 DSNLPFPCTV
-144 KELLSECCQQC
+144 RELLSECCQQC
-155 GITLGDVTFPN
+155 NIALGDATFPN
-166 ADFQIQKAP
+166 SNFQILQSP
-175 SNATYRTVIGMCAG
+175 SNTTYRALIGMCAG
-189 IAGGNARIDEND
+189 IAGGNAKIDEND
-201 LLRIITFDKTF
+201 LLRIVTFDKAF
-212 TNTTVYDGGAVK
+212 TNTIIYDGGTAK
-224 NWTNGDDLDGGT
+224 DWTNGDDLDGGT

-242 GTVVD
+242 GTVID
-247 GGTLNNNDYH
+247 GGTLNPWTTGTVIDGGALSKDDYH
-257 ALFSIQ
+257 TLFSIQ

-268 VDDIIVTGVK
+268 VDDIVVTGVK
-278 YVEDETE
+278 YIEDESE
-285 YMSGQDGYVI
+285 YMSGREGYVI
-295 TIDNQLLSGNAQA
+295 TVDNQLLSGNAQA

-352 SFATDIEFVFGG
+352 SFVTDIEFVFGG

-373 SAEEDTSEFIG
+373 SAEEDASEFIG
-384 EQQVAVEQSKK
+384 EQQAAVEQAKK
-395 DIEKKLSAYDV
+395 DTEKKLSAYDV

-419 GFFYTEEIQEDGSV
+419 GFYYTEEVQADGST
-433 ITYRHDKPTLADS
+433 ISYRHDKPTLADS
-446 KIIYKTGVA
+446 KVIYKTGVD

-460 IDGGQTW
+460 VDGGQTW

-485 GIQSEWINTRGLT
+485 GIQSEWINTRGFT
-498 AKDNEGNITFRVDAG
+498 AKDNKGNT
-513 TGRIDIIADSF
+513 TLRIDADTGAVTLEVENFTLKSRTIEQIAKD
-524 MLRGKTVEELAQS
+524 V
-537 ELNNFVSSVFNDTV
+537 
-551 TNLQAQIDGQ
+551 
-561 IESFYYD
+561 
-568 YEPLLTNEPAS
+568 
-579 TWESDIDKIKHE
+579 
-591 GDLFYWKS
+591 
-599 KGFAYRFMKEGDGW
+599 
-613 KWQLVQDT
+613 
-621 DITKAMEQAAKAQ
+621 
-634 DTADGKRRVFTST
+634 
-647 PQPPYDAG
+647 
-655 DLWATS
+655 
-661 TEDGKA
+661 
-667 SIKIC
+667 
-672 KAGRDAGSFSS
+672 
-683 DDWIDPKYVDG
+683 VDG
-694 TDVDD
+694 TVQNNVTIPNYYGTYVPTLQNYP
-699 AITEY
+699 ASEWKSEEY
-704 DTSLGQTEVFNKLT
+704 EKHDGSIFMNFSTSQVYMFSGTNSTWQELDTRKIINFETVFNALT
-718 NGGSNKG
+718 DNGKQEG
-725 IYIEDGELYINAS
+725 IYM
-738 YILSGVLAGKL
+738 
-749 INGKG
+749 
-754 LNVTDK
+754 
-760 NNQVTLKIDDDGNVY
+760 
-775 IKATEFSLEGKNI
+775 
-788 SDVVAEESDKFRT
+788 
-801 LNVILSNE
+801 
-809 YQGIPTDKDGGYTS
+809 
-823 FPSCSTTVKVLYGSE
+823 
-838 DVTKTSI
+838 
-845 IEWSASSGV
+845 
-854 YGSSSGETYIVTGLR
+854 
-869 ADTGTVKVTV
+869 
-879 TRGSLTAEKIF
+879 
-890 AIAKQKQGIQGIQGQ
+890 
-905 TGATGATGN
+905 
-914 GISSITTY
+914 
-922 YLASAYSSGIYTSTS
+922 
-937 GWTTSV
+937 
-943 QSPTTSKPYLWS
+943 
-955 YQITYYTNGG
+955 
-965 SSSTSPHII
+965 
-974 GVRGSDGADAGDLT
+974 
-988 QKQIFNILTNNGQTQ
+988 
-1003 GIYLQNGHLYINAS
+1003 QNGHLYINAS

-1046 IDDYGNVTLRPNTF
+1046 IDNYGNVTLRPNTF
-1060 ALTNGDTIYSVA
+1060 VLTNGDTIYSVA
-1072 EDKASTALSSANS
+1072 EDKASTALSNANR
-1085 YTDNALSNLDI
+1085 YTDNALGNLEI
-1096 GKMSKQEIIDVLSDN
+1096 GKMSKQEIINVLSDN

-1138 WEVGYKKLSASGTYG
+1138 WEVGYKKLTADGTYG
-1153 EVTLDASTGEIY
+1153 KIILDASTGEVY
-1165 SETNTGIYV
+1165 SETNTGVYV

-1192 GVVHASS
+1192 GTVHASS
-1199 VSLSNSVSAGDSVS
+1199 ASFNTSVSASSISASSVS

-1220 GTHIEASGH
+1220 GTHVEASGH
-1229 FYSVGTGTDLAD
+1229 FYSIGTGTDLAD
-1241 ASIRGKLKVSG
+1241 ASIRGKLKVNG

-1312 FLQRE
+1312 FLQKE

-1332 IVKGTPG
+1332 IIKGTPG

-1381 EEAEVSE
+1381 EETEVSE

-1409 L
+1409 S

>member
-25 TLSDGTTLK
+25 TLSNGTTLK

-77 DDYNFNGARFVIFLN
+77 DGYNFNAARFVIFLN
-92 LQLSDKLET
+92 VQLSDRIEA

-124 DKMHNTDKTY
+124 DKMHNADKTY
-134 DSNLSFPCTV
+134 DSNLSFPCTT
-144 KELLSECCQQC
+144 KELLSECCRQC
-155 GITLGDVTFPN
+155 NITLGDATFPN
-166 ADFQIQKAP
+166 SNFQIQQAP
-175 SNATYRTVIGMCAG
+175 SSATYRTVIGMCAG

-212 TNTTVYDGGAVK
+212 TNTTIYDGGAVK
-224 NWTNGDDLDGGT
+224 NWTGGDNLDGGT
-236 LNPWTT
+236 LKPWTT
-242 GTVVD
+242 GTVID
-247 GGTLNNNDYH
+247 GGTLSNNDYH

-268 VDDIIVTGVK
+268 VDDVIVTGVK

-308 GVEAIGNQLIGLR
+308 GVEAIGKQLIGLR

-336 FGDPVEFIDT
+336 FGDSVEFIDT

-352 SFATDIEFVFGG
+352 SFATNVEFVFGG

-373 SAEEDTSEFIG
+373 SAEEDVSEFIG
-384 EQQVAVEQSKK
+384 GQQAAVEQSKK

-433 ITYRHDKPTLADS
+433 ITYRHDKPILADS
-446 KIIYKTGVA
+446 KVIYKTSA
-455 GFFLS
+455 DGFFLS
-460 IDGGQTW
+460 VDGGQTW

-485 GIQSEWINTRGLT
+485 GIQSEWINTRGFT
-498 AKDNEGNITFRVDAG
+498 AKDNNGNT
-513 TGRIDIIADSF
+513 TLRI
-524 MLRGKTVEELAQS
+524 
-537 ELNNFVSSVFNDTV
+537 N
-551 TNLQAQIDGQ
+551 
-561 IESFYYD
+561 
-568 YEPLLTNEPAS
+568 
-579 TWESDIDKIKHE
+579 
-591 GDLFYWKS
+591 
-599 KGFAYRFMKEGDGW
+599 
-613 KWQLVQDT
+613 
-621 DITKAMEQAAKAQ
+621 
-634 DTADGKRRVFTST
+634 
-647 PQPPYDAG
+647 
-655 DLWATS
+655 
-661 TEDGKA
+661 
-667 SIKIC
+667 
-672 KAGRDAGSFSS
+672 
-683 DDWIDPKYVDG
+683 
-694 TDVDD
+694 
-699 AITEY
+699 
-704 DTSLGQTEVFNKLT
+704 
-718 NGGSNKG
+718 
-725 IYIEDGELYINAS
+725 
-738 YILSGVLAGKL
+738 
-749 INGKG
+749 
-754 LNVTDK
+754 
-760 NNQVTLKIDDDGNVY
+760 
-775 IKATEFSLEGKNI
+775 
-788 SDVVAEESDKFRT
+788 
-801 LNVILSNE
+801 
-809 YQGIPTDKDGGYTS
+809 
-823 FPSCSTTVKVLYGSE
+823 
-838 DVTKTSI
+838 
-845 IEWSASSGV
+845 
-854 YGSSSGETYIVTGLR
+854 
-869 ADTGTVKVTV
+869 ADTGAVTLEVENFTLKSRTIEQIAKDVVDGSVRNV
-879 TRGSLTAEKIF
+879 TIPNYYGTYTPTLQNYPASEWKSEEYEKHGGSIFMNFSTSQVYMFSGTDGAWRELDAEKIVNF
-890 AIAKQKQGIQGIQGQ
+890 ERVFNALTDNGKQE
-905 TGATGATGN
+905 
-914 GISSITTY
+914 
-922 YLASAYSSGIYTSTS
+922 GIYM
-937 GWTTSV
+937 
-943 QSPTTSKPYLWS
+943 
-955 YQITYYTNGG
+955 
-965 SSSTSPHII
+965 
-974 GVRGSDGADAGDLT
+974 
-988 QKQIFNILTNNGQTQ
+988 
-1003 GIYLQNGHLYINAS
+1003 QNGHLYINAS
-1017 YIKSGQISADLIN
+1017 YIKSGQISADLIS

-1046 IDDYGNVTLRPNTF
+1046 IDNYGNVTLRPDTF
-1060 ALTNGDTIYSVA
+1060 VLTNGDTIYSVA

-1085 YTDNALSNLDI
+1085 YTDKALSDLDI
-1096 GKMSKQEIIDVLSDN
+1096 GKMSKQEIINVLSDN

-1138 WEVGYKKLSASGTYG
+1138 WKVGIKKLSASGTYG
-1153 EVTLDASTGEIY
+1153 EVILDASTGEIY

-1192 GVVHASS
+1192 GTVHASS
-1199 VSLSNSVSAGDSVS
+1199 VSVDTSVSAGSVS
-1213 ASGKVKA
+1213 ADSISASKKVKA
-1220 GTHIEASGH
+1220 GTHVEASGH

-1252 TKSRSVSTVDYD
+1252 TKSRSVSTADYD

-1306 GIKYYV
+1306 DIKYYV
-1312 FLQRE
+1312 FLQKE

-1332 IVKGTPG
+1332 IIKGTPG

-1355 MRFTDPGDTAYTDAR
+1355 MRFADPGDTAYTDAR

-1381 EEAEVSE
+1381 EEAEISE

-1409 L
+1409 S